1 MKEFIKNIFIS
12 RSGISSKRI
21 LAFFLIVLPTIVAS
35 CLLLVPKFYIALD
48 YMVAYI
54 TPCFSTATLLLGL
67 TSFEK
72 NIKESQKEKPSYRT
86 KR

>member
-72 NIKESQKEKPSYRT
+72 TIKESQKE
-86 KR
+86 

>member
-1 MKEFIKNIFIS
+1 MKEFIKNIFTS

-21 LAFFLIVLPTIVAS
+21 LAFFLIVLPTIVAT
-35 CLLLVPKFYIALD
+35 CLLLIPKLHISLD

-72 NIKESQKEKPSYRT
+72 NIKKSQKK
-86 KR
+86 